1 MRIWLTPTPQ
11 KHNSELMKK
20 LIQIIKDKE
29 RLYRILFEGTD
40 RLSKPVDIII
50 MIAIALCIVMASLES
65 VVKVDDFSFQALIN
79 LELNGAGILKASII
93 VLEYVL
99 SILFTIEYILRVY
112 CSPVKREYVLSFFGI
127 IDLMATLP
135 QLLSIFFPPL
145 RYLALM
151 RTFRLF
157 RIFRVLKLFSFLNEG
172 YLLLESIRKSL
183 TKILVYFMFVVMLV
197 CILGTIMYIVESGT
211 PNSGFTSIPTSIYWA
226 IVTLTT
232 VGYGDITP
240 VTAIGKFLSG
250 IVMILG
256 YTIIAVPTGI
266 VSATMIDTTQ
276 KKGKNGRCPRCNEK
290 TDLNANYCKHCGERL

>member
-1 MRIWLTPTPQ
+1 
-11 KHNSELMKK
+11 MKK
-20 LIQIIKDKE
+20 DNKLISIIKDKE
-29 RLYRILFEGTD
+29 RLHRILFEGTD
-40 RLSKPVDIII
+40 PLSKPVDIAI
-50 MIAIALCIVMASLES
+50 MIAIGLCVLMASLES
-65 VVKVDDFSFQALIN
+65 VVKVSDFSFQALIH
-79 LELNGAGILKASII
+79 LELNGIGILKASII

-99 SILFTIEYILRVY
+99 SILFAIEYVLRIY

-157 RIFRVLKLFSFLNEG
+157 RIFRVLKLFAFLNEG
-172 YLLLESIRKSL
+172 YMLLESIRKSL
-183 TKILVYFMFVVMLV
+183 VKIMVYFMFVVVLV

-211 PNSGFTSIPTSIYWA
+211 PFTRFTSIPTSIYWA

-240 VTAIGKFLSG
+240 VTAFGKFLSG

-266 VSATMIDTTQ
+266 VSATMINSSN
-276 KKGKNGRCPRCNEK
+276 KKGKDGRCPRCNEK
-290 TDLNANYCKHCGERL
+290 TDLNANYCKHCGERLH

>member
-1 MRIWLTPTPQ
+1 
-11 KHNSELMKK
+11 
-20 LIQIIKDKE
+20 
-29 RLYRILFEGTD
+29 
-40 RLSKPVDIII
+40 

-65 VVKVDDFSFQALIN
+65 VVKVDDFSFQALIH
-79 LELNGAGILKASII
+79 LELNGAGILKAAII

-99 SILFTIEYILRVY
+99 SILFAIEYVLRVY

-127 IDLMATLP
+127 IDLLATLP
-135 QLLSIFFPPL
+135 QLLSVFFPPL
-145 RYLALM
+145 RYLSLM

-157 RIFRVLKLFSFLNEG
+157 RIFRVLKLFSFITEG

-183 TKILVYFMFVVMLV
+183 TKILVYFMFVVVLV

-211 PNSGFTSIPTSIYWA
+211 PQTRFTSIPTSIYWA

-240 VTAIGKFLSG
+240 VTALGKFLSG

-266 VSATMIDTTQ
+266 VSATMIDTTK
-276 KKGKNGRCPRCNEK
+276 KKGKDGRCPRCNEK

>member
-1 MRIWLTPTPQ
+1 
-11 KHNSELMKK
+11 MKK
-20 LIQIIKDKE
+20 LIGIIKDKR

-40 RLSKPVDIII
+40 PLSRPVDIII
-50 MIAIALCIVMASLES
+50 MVAIGLCIIMASLES

-79 LELNGAGILKASII
+79 MELRGTGILKASII

-99 SILFTIEYILRVY
+99 GILFTIEYILRIY
-112 CSPVKREYVLSFFGI
+112 CSPIKRVYVLSFFGI
-127 IDLMATLP
+127 IDFMATVP

-183 TKILVYFMFVVMLV
+183 VKILVYFMFVVVLV

-211 PNSGFTSIPTSIYWA
+211 PNTLFTSIPTSIYWA

-240 VTAIGKFLSG
+240 VTALGKFLSG

-266 VSATMIDTTQ
+266 VSATMIDTTK
-276 KKGKNGRCPRCNEK
+276 KKGKDGRCPRCNEK
-290 TDLNANYCKHCGERL
+290 TDLNANYCKHCGEKL

>member
-1 MRIWLTPTPQ
+1 
-11 KHNSELMKK
+11 MKK
-20 LIQIIKDKE
+20 LIAIIKDKE

-40 RLSKPVDIII
+40 RLSKPVDIVI
-50 MIAIALCIVMASLES
+50 MIAIALCIIIASLES
-65 VVKVDDFSFQALIN
+65 VLKVDEFSFQTLIH

-99 SILFTIEYILRVY
+99 SILFAIEYVLRVY

-127 IDLMATLP
+127 IDLLATWP
-135 QLLSIFFPPL
+135 QLLSIFFPTL
-145 RYLALM
+145 RYLSLM

-157 RIFRVLKLFSFLNEG
+157 RIFRVLKLFAFLNEG

-240 VTAIGKFLSG
+240 VTAFGKFLSG

>member
-1 MRIWLTPTPQ
+1 
-11 KHNSELMKK
+11 MKK
-20 LIQIIKDKE
+20 LIAIIKDKE
-29 RLYRILFEGTD
+29 RLHRILFEGTD
-40 RLSKPVDIII
+40 PLSRPVDIII

-65 VVKVDDFSFQALIN
+65 VVKVDDFSFQTLIN
-79 LELNGAGILKASII
+79 LELNSAGILKASII

>member
-1 MRIWLTPTPQ
+1 
-11 KHNSELMKK
+11 MKK
-20 LIQIIKDKE
+20 LISVIKDKE

-40 RLSKPVDIII
+40 PLSKPVDLAI
-50 MIAIALCIVMASLES
+50 MIAIALCIIMASLES
-65 VVKVDDFSFQALIN
+65 VLKVDDFSFQALIH
-79 LELNGAGILKASII
+79 LELNGTGILKASVI

-99 SILFTIEYILRVY
+99 SILFAIEYVLRVY

-135 QLLSIFFPPL
+135 QLLSVVFPPL

-211 PNSGFTSIPTSIYWA
+211 PDTGFTSIPTSIYWA

-240 VTAIGKFLSG
+240 VTAFGKFLSG

-266 VSATMIDTTQ
+266 VSATMIDTTK
-276 KKGKNGRCPRCNEK
+276 KKGKDGRCPRCNEK

>member
-1 MRIWLTPTPQ
+1 
-11 KHNSELMKK
+11 MKR
-20 LIQIIKDKE
+20 LISIIKDKE
-29 RLYRILFEGTD
+29 RLHRILFEGTD
-40 RLSKPVDIII
+40 PLSKPVDITI

-65 VVKVDDFSFQALIN
+65 VVKVDDFSFQALIH
-79 LELNGAGILKASII
+79 LELNGAGILKAAII

-99 SILFTIEYILRVY
+99 SILFAIEYVLRVY

-127 IDLMATLP
+127 IDLLATLP
-135 QLLSIFFPPL
+135 QLLSVFFPPL
-145 RYLALM
+145 RYLSLM

-157 RIFRVLKLFSFLNEG
+157 RIFRVLKLFSFINEG

-183 TKILVYFMFVVMLV
+183 TKILVYFMFVVVLV

-211 PNSGFTSIPTSIYWA
+211 PQTRFTSIPTSIYWA

-240 VTAIGKFLSG
+240 VTALGKFLSG

-276 KKGKNGRCPRCNEK
+276 KKGKNGRCPRCNQK
-290 TDLNANYCKHCGERL
+290 TDLSANYCKHCGERL